1 MRRREE
7 VHSTKVWSDSRRRPW
22 PTGGGFT
29 LVELLTVIAI
39 IGILAA
45 ILIPTVGRVRRTAQR
60 AVDASNLREIV
71 KASLLYA
78 AEHHDRL
85 PDPQLLAAT
94 FPDIPPVLRV
104 PAALARAGILTDPA
118 LYFSAVDPHFPGDL
132 PLSILDPDAADR
144 NRLAAD
150 FESSAF
156 LAWEFVG
163 GVRLDDPAQTPV
175 AYTRGL
181 GADGTWDADAGVYG
195 DAGGY
200 VAYLGGNV
208 VYYPTLAGQLV
219 SNASGR
225 KVDDLRQAVPWRS
238 GNPARLYATP
248 VGAVLLGSPEGVSA
262 LPGP

>member
-1 MRRREE
+1 MRRGE
-7 VHSTKVWSDSRRRPW
+7 KGLSRANRAGPGQ
-22 PTGGGFT
+22 PVAGFT

-60 AVDASNLREIV
+60 VVDASNLREIV

-85 PDPQLLAAT
+85 PDPQQLAAT

-118 LYFSAVDPHFPGDL
+118 LYFSAIDPHFSGEVPAA
-132 PLSILDPDAADR
+132 ILDPEAADR
-144 NRLAAD
+144 DRLDSD
-150 FESSAF
+150 FESAGS

-163 GVRLDDPAQTPV
+163 GVRLDDPPQTPV

-181 GADGTWDADAGVYG
+181 TADGTWDLSSGVYG

-238 GNPARLYATP
+238 GSPARLYATP
-248 VGAVLLGSPEGVSA
+248 VGAVLLGSPEGVAA